1 MKRWFA
7 CKQNLECPLNNVKVL
22 FSDPNKGQI
31 IGENVH
37 LGHDD
42 LIGVGLPD
50 LVQVEAAGVNDSEIF
65 ESGFEIQS
73 TLNVGRFTE
82 KIQINCSRDSM

>member
-1 MKRWFA
+1 M
-7 CKQNLECPLNNVKVL
+7 
-22 FSDPNKGQI
+22 
-31 IGENVH
+31 
-37 LGHDD
+37 GHDD

-50 LVQVEAAGVNDSEIF
+50 LVQVEAAGVNDSEIL